1 MQAVATRCRFVRV
14 HYLSGMMADTF
25 VTHLLKRRLELIE
38 HNLHEIQGA
47 HKYTPALS
55 TAVAGEEE
63 PPDPMEQE
71 SNVY

>member
-1 MQAVATRCRFVRV
+1 
-14 HYLSGMMADTF
+14 MADTF